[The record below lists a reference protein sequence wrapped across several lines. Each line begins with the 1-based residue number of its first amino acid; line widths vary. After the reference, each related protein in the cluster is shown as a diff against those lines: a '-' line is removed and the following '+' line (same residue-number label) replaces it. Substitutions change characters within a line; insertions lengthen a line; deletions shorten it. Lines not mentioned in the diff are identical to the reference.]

1 MNKKKQVRL
10 KRLKKLARL
19 KLLKKL
25 VRLKRVKKLF
35 RLKMESKLVR
45 LGLMKKMMKRQPK
58 LTNLLNLNLLS
69 KYSYNKLWLAIC
81 NQM

>member
-1 MNKKKQVRL
+1 MCHKRIMNKKKQVRL
-10 KRLKKLARL
+10 KR
-19 KLLKKL
+19 LKKL

-45 LGLMKKMMKRQPK
+45 LKLMKKMMKRQPK